1 MQVSFQGLAVEQVRL
16 LSAVRD
22 LVLMLISVCVCV
34 CVCARARAPWKRVI
48 HTCLIAAARSPR
60 LTSALCLPKAKG
72 GERMVCQ
79 SAVEW

>member
-34 CVCARARAPWKRVI
+34 CVCARAPWKRVI

>member
-34 CVCARARAPWKRVI
+34 CVCARARPLE
-48 HTCLIAAARSPR
+48 TCHSYMFDRSCQKP
-60 LTSALCLPKAKG
+60 TSDLGTLPSQSQGWGAHG
-72 GERMVCQ
+72 MSER
-79 SAVEW
+79 S